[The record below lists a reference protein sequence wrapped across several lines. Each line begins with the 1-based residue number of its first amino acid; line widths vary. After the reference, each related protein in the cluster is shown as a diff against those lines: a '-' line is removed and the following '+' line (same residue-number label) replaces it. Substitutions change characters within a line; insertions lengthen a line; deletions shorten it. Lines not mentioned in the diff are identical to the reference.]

1 MWLSSNLVF
10 TNKERMACIL
20 FVDDDYY
27 TLETY
32 GEIIS
37 FMGHQAILTESA
49 ERAFQILDTQLPDLI
64 VVDMYLPDMDGFAF
78 LKHLRADS
86 RTAKIP
92 AVMVSANPDIYARRA
107 IEAGAQHYMS
117 KPIYP
122 EKLLAI
128 LEENREI

>member
-1 MWLSSNLVF
+1 
-10 TNKERMACIL
+10 MACIL

-32 GEIIS
+32 EKIIS
-37 FMGHQAILTESA
+37 LMGHQAILTESA
-49 ERAFQILDTQLPDLI
+49 ARAFQMLETQLPDLI

-78 LKHLRADS
+78 LKRLRADP
-86 RTAKIP
+86 RTMKVP
-92 AVMVSANPDIYARRA
+92 AVMVSANPEVYAERA

-122 EKLLAI
+122 ERLLAI
-128 LEENREI
+128 LEENRET

>member
-1 MWLSSNLVF
+1 
-10 TNKERMACIL
+10 MACIL

-32 GEIIS
+32 EKIIS
-37 FMGHQAILTESA
+37 LMGHQAILAESA
-49 ERAFQILDTQLPDLI
+49 ERAFQVLATRLPDLI

-78 LKHLRADS
+78 LKRLRADPS
-86 RTAKIP
+86 TAKIT
-92 AVMVSANPDIYARRA
+92 AVMVSANPDLYAQRA
-107 IEAGAQHYMS
+107 IAAGAQQYMS

-128 LEENREI
+128 LEESRET